1 MSNTEQRD
9 VADTARTEGFWIGI
23 IIGAAIGYWIWG

>member
-9 VADTARTEGFWIGI
+9 VADTARTEGFWIGVI
-23 IIGAAIGYWIWG
+23 VASLVWWFFL